1 MKTKTINKIISLS
14 LITIFILTPLSAS
27 ALTKNETVFS
37 SLNTNGNISKT
48 TVTNHLKIKTTK
60 ELEDESELNDIIN
73 LNGSETFKQNKNIL
87 KWQTNGKDIYYQGA
101 TKKSLPLDI
110 KIKYFLDDKEQKLEN
125 MKNKKGNVKIEITLT
140 NKEKHVVNIN
150 GTNEEVYTPFLVMA
164 GTTIDSKNNT
174 DIKVTNGKVVETG
187 NKNIIASIASPGLY
201 ESLKINEL
209 NNMNKMEISYKTEN
223 FSLNNI
229 YIIATPKLLEEND
242 LDLFKNLD
250 CITSSITKLQSSMNE
265 IENGASTLSKY
276 TKQLSD
282 GTNKLNKNMPNE
294 SSNKENETKLNSL
307 KNTNNTTIN
316 TLNNA
321 NTNLENQKSQID
333 TKITEATIK
342 NEYVS
347 NQISEINTNITKAET
362 AYNTYSSN
370 LSEVNQGI
378 AGLEYQ
384 ISNTTDEE
392 TKEELNKQLSELKG
406 QKETLETIVP
416 ILKNQV
422 DAIKGTKEALKG
434 TKASI
439 EGTLE
444 LLNQTKTSLD
454 TSIEANKKL
463 ATLISGNNTVVES
476 SISTIDKMRTL
487 SSSINKLAKGSKE
500 INKGTNTLS
509 QGINKFNKEG
519 INTLNN
525 YSNSLKRYSSKA
537 EALIDL
543 SKNYKGFTCNNSDE
557 TLFINKVKTGD

>member
-1 MKTKTINKIISLS
+1 MKTKTINKLISLS
-14 LITIFILTPLSAS
+14 IITSFMLTPVSTF

-48 TVTNHLKIKTTK
+48 TITNHLKIKTTK

-73 LNGSETFKQNKNIL
+73 LNGNETFKQDKNIL
-87 KWQTNGKDIYYQGA
+87 RWQTDGKDIYYQGT

-125 MKNKKGNVKIEITLT
+125 MKNKKGNVKIEIFLT
-140 NKEKHVVNIN
+140 NKEKNIVNIN

-164 GTTIDSKNNT
+164 GTVIDSKNNT

-187 NKNIIASIASPGLY
+187 TKNIIASIASPGLY

-209 NNMNKMEISYKTEN
+209 NNMNKIEISYKTESFN
-223 FSLNNI
+223 LNNI
-229 YIIATPKLLEEND
+229 YIVATPKLLEETD
-242 LDLFKNLD
+242 LDLFKNVD
-250 CITSSITKLQSSMNE
+250 NITSSISKLQSSMNE
-265 IENGASTLSKY
+265 IESGASKLSKY
-276 TKQLSD
+276 TKELSD
-282 GTNKLNKNMPNE
+282 GANKLNQNMPSE
-294 SSNKENETKLNSL
+294 DSNKTNETKLNSL

-316 TLNNA
+316 TLENA
-321 NTNLENQKSQID
+321 NKELESQKKQIE
-333 TKITEATIK
+333 TKITETTTK
-342 NEYVS
+342 KEYVS
-347 NQISEINTNITKAET
+347 SQISEVNTNLTRAET
-362 AYNTYSSN
+362 AYSTYSGN

-378 AGLEYQ
+378 SGLEYQ

-392 TKEELNKQLSELKG
+392 TKEALNKQLAELKG
-406 QKETLETIVP
+406 QKETLETVVP

-422 DAIKGTKEALKG
+422 EAIKGTKEALKG
-434 TKASI
+434 TKAAI

-454 TSIEANKKL
+454 TSIGANTKL
-463 ATLISGNNTVVES
+463 STLISGNNTVVDS
-476 SISTIDKMRTL
+476 SISTINKMRLL
-487 SSSINKLAKGSKE
+487 STNINKLAKGSKD

-519 INTLNN
+519 INTLSN
-525 YSNSLKRYSSKA
+525 YSNTLKRYSNKA

-557 TLFINKVKTGD
+557 TLFINKVKTED